1 MLRVAINELPSY
13 EIGHEQG
20 LEQGLEQGIQQG
32 AIGNARSTLLKHRFG
47 QPDAASH
54 ARIQAA
60 QLPQLAHWTERV
72 LTANSIQDVLH

>member
-13 EIGHEQG
+13 EIGH
-20 LEQGLEQGIQQG
+20 EQGLEQGIQQG